1 MKNNVFLLDNRYY
14 IWYHK
19 ISLSKPKGGGAAIEV
34 KLKRQPRKY
43 LDSVDKHTRKK
54 LFKALDDLG
63 ELKGDIV
70 KLKGYTNRYRLKVYH
85 YRILF
90 SIDDDG
96 VVQVIIVDTIN
107 TRTNIKY

>member
-1 MKNNVFLLDNRYY
+1 MWYY
-14 IWYHK
+14 IWYYY
-19 ISLSKPKGGGAAIEV
+19 INLSKPKGGVSIEV
-34 KLKRQPRKY
+34 KLKAQPTKY
-43 LDSVDKHTRKK
+43 LASVDERTRKK
-54 LFKALDDLG
+54 LLKALDGLQ

-70 KLKGYTNRYRLKVYH
+70 KLKGFANRYRLKIYH

-96 VVQVIIVDTIN
+96 TVQVIVVDKIN

>member
-1 MKNNVFLLDNRYY
+1 MWYY
-14 IWYHK
+14 LTN
-19 ISLSKPKGGGAAIEV
+19 LSKPKGGETIEV
-34 KLKRQPRKY
+34 QLKAQPRKY
-43 LDSVDKHTRKK
+43 LDSVDERTRKK
-54 LFKALDDLG
+54 LFKALDGLR

-70 KLKGYTNRYRLKVYH
+70 KLKGCTNRYRLKIYH

-96 VVQVIIVDTIN
+96 VLQVIVVDTIN